1 MSNTEMPFEI
11 KGIRDSLYAGFWT
24 RLGAMF
30 LDILFLMPIILI
42 MYYLNSLSVNMYIY
56 TIVPNLLFGLW
67 YNIYL
72 VKKYG
77 GTPGK
82 LVAGIKIIRIDGADI
97 EWKEAIL
104 RHIVL
109 FALTIFCS
117 VMMIYCLLKADET
130 TYMNL
135 GWLGQAKYLMSLSPG
150 FFLLYSWISNIWIYS
165 EFIVLLTNKRKRA
178 IHDYIAGTVI
188 VRSKYLGEIRAAMKG
203 EE

>member
-1 MSNTEMPFEI
+1 MY
-11 KGIRDSLYAGFWT
+11 LYT
-24 RLGAMF
+24 L
-30 LDILFLMPIILI
+30 
-42 MYYLNSLSVNMYIY
+42 
-56 TIVPNLLFGLW
+56 VPNLLFGLW

-72 VKKYG
+72 PKKHG

-82 LVAGIKIIRIDGADI
+82 LVAGMKIIRLDGTDI

-109 FALTIFCS
+109 FGLTIFSS
-117 VMMIYCLLKADET
+117 VMMVCCLLQADET

-150 FFLLYSWISNIWIYS
+150 FFLLYTWISNIWIYS

-188 VRSKYLGEIRAAMKG
+188 VRTKYLEEIRAAMNGG
-203 EE
+203 ECIDK

>member
-1 MSNTEMPFEI
+1 MPFEI
-11 KGIRDSLYAGFWT
+11 KGIRDSLYAGFWR

-30 LDILFLMPIILI
+30 LDILFLMPLIFI
-42 MYYLNSLSVNMYIY
+42 MYYLNSLSVNMYLY
-56 TIVPNLLFGLW
+56 TLVPNLLFGLW

-72 VKKYG
+72 PKKHG

-82 LVAGIKIIRIDGADI
+82 LVAGMKIIRLDGTDI

-109 FALTIFCS
+109 FGLTIFSS
-117 VMMIYCLLKADET
+117 VMMVCCLLQADET

-150 FFLLYSWISNIWIYS
+150 FFLLYTWISNIWIYS

-188 VRSKYLGEIRAAMKG
+188 VRTKYLEEIRAAMNGG
-203 EE
+203 ECIDK